1 MKTTSCTERKHYAF
15 ENAPRCE
22 AKTKGNNGKPCQCPA
37 IKNKLRC
44 RIHGGAKGSGAKRGN
59 VNALKSGDYTTESKE
74 VSCYSLYVD
83 CHVNGA
89 EGVVSA
95 SFYSY

>member
-1 MKTTSCTERKHYAF
+1 MIYTY
-15 ENAPRCE
+15 
-22 AKTKGNNGKPCQCPA
+22 
-37 IKNKLRC
+37 KLFSET
-44 RIHGGAKGSGAKRGN
+44 H
-59 VNALKSGDYTTESKE
+59 YTTESKE